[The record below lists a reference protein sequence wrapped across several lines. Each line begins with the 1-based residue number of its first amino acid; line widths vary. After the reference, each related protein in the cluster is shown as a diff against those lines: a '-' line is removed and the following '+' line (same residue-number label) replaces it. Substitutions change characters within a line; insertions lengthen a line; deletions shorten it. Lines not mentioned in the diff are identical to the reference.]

1 MDERTRTRSARNDR
15 LTYIGQMMNI
25 KKAAPKWSHLSEQLT
40 RCAVCVNNHKP
51 GHDNRDQAGG
61 QLSCLLGP
69 YCAAIF
75 IRSEREYFFRNS
87 SRTKAHGANLS
98 DSCSNAIFSCSLF
111 VFCDGV
117 LVDSLLVIVCTC
129 KAMRRSSSRHGADV
143 FYPLGSI
150 PRCCNSFRSTR
161 LIQVA
166 KEVSPSAFAASSS
179 CALNSSGSRIWYGGD
194 RFSNGVDMVITLN
207 YYSYMVITIV
217 LTVIQ
222 KTTPRSGGSHTGRL
236 TKPLIEVTIMAIKE
250 HSLLFIHTQTPRKR
264 NNPFHS
270 SVLCTHPG
278 GRFLRDFSRRGQLAK
293 NASNANSPGFIS
305 IGISWIFRGLASSAS
320 RRAQVSNCLCRMISS
335 SCVCVSCIGDS
346 VLLVMVLPC
355 KAMRRSTSHHGA
367 DGDYSDSLAFRRCSY
382 FNLRPQASKTHAEKL
397 ALGLVNF
404 SCSTLA
410 SIPSISSC
418 GNRIFFFAD
427 LLFVLPLDIDAP
439 HLNGLYGRTQYSKK
453 NEMLSIDMCA
463 HMILI
468 CAHSLS
474 FVTQIK
480 QRPAV
485 LATHAGRLTNN
496 VN

>member
-98 DSCSNAIFSCSLF
+98 DSCSSAIFSCSLF

-129 KAMRRSSSRHGADV
+129 KAMRRSTSRHGADV

-207 YYSYMVITIV
+207 YYSYIVITIV

-278 GRFLRDFSRRGQLAK
+278 GRFLPDLSRRGYLSTKSSRANFSGGTKRGAGGGIFVLVSSSSSLAQ
-293 NASNANSPGFIS
+293 ASD
-305 IGISWIFRGLASSAS
+305 
-320 RRAQVSNCLCRMISS
+320 CLCRMISS

-346 VLLVMVLPC
+346 VLLVMILPC

-367 DGDYSDSLAFRRCSY
+367 DSDYSDSLALRRWRYSTSR
-382 FNLRPQASKTHAEKL
+382 FNAAVTNCPVLSPGIFTA
-397 ALGLVNF
+397 
-404 SCSTLA
+404 STLF
-410 SIPSISSC
+410 ITSC
-418 GNRIFFFAD
+418 GTLAATVCDFAFTA
-427 LLFVLPLDIDAP
+427 FVA
-439 HLNGLYGRTQYSKK
+439 
-453 NEMLSIDMCA
+453 MLSTPHKKQMQYAGKKTSVQHLTCLTPRFKLVFNTLFRQGVETTKPRTVGA
-463 HMILI
+463 
-468 CAHSLS
+468 
-474 FVTQIK
+474 VTG
-480 QRPAV
+480 
-485 LATHAGRLTNN
+485 LLTNN
-496 VN
+496 VNEEPLWLP